1 MAKKAIVV
9 KNFNDR
15 YFGREFKKGEEYPAW
30 VASERLQELM
40 QPEVNGNVGP
50 FIQVIHENYEP
61 GLTDDESTIAGSRI
75 TGTEDQQDETDDQE
89 PEFNIETA
97 TVAELKEELEE
108 RGVEYPAKATKD
120 ELKAL
125 FN

>member
-1 MAKKAIVV
+1 MANKAIVV
-9 KNFNDR
+9 KDFNDR
-15 YFGREFKKGEEYPAW
+15 YFGREFKKDEEYPAW

-40 QPEVNGNVGP
+40 QPEVNGNIGP
-50 FIQVIHENYEP
+50 FIRLISEN
-61 GLTDDESTIAGSRI
+61 DENGSGIAD
-75 TGTEDQQDETDDQE
+75 TKNKQKETDDQE

-120 ELKAL
+120 DLKAL